1 MSDCTEPAHKQ
12 PVVSWFP
19 NLSGTDTRQVPEDL
33 YHFWILNDGQG
44 NLLSYRAA
52 HFELV
57 KLDEN
62 GAETVIE
69 PGENGAF
76 PRESVDLQTGLISH
90 GYALRLRPELEIPQ
104 DRPIPDGVMNDRGY
118 VDSSLIHVQVGWATE
133 HPRARWE
140 PSREG
145 FTTAIDG
152 GHYTEFAAQVL
163 GDSGPSLREQMIAD
177 FNLSGIALFPFTPV
191 LDGTGNIRVEQMGR
205 ENRTVWKDQNGQ
217 EFSMGLGELVSHL
230 AGFIDTRH
238 GFQACQDSL
247 AQNPDVESVLNVL
260 SIAIDR
266 IDSLK
271 TGQQPVIELQRQDP
285 PVMPTNSP

>member
-1 MSDCTEPAHKQ
+1 MSDPDCTEVINPL
-12 PVVSWFP
+12 PVVKWFP
-19 NLSGTDTRQVPEDL
+19 NLSGADTRQVPDDL

-62 GAETVIE
+62 GAETVVQ

-76 PRESVDLQTGLISH
+76 PRESVDLQTGLISQ

-104 DRPIPDGVMNDRGY
+104 DRPLPDRVIKENGHVDLSLMN
-118 VDSSLIHVQVGWATE
+118 VQVGWATQN
-133 HPRARWE
+133 PRARWE

-152 GHYTEFAAQVL
+152 AHYSEFVSQILA
-163 GDSGPSLREQMIAD
+163 GSDPSLREQMIAD
-177 FNLSGIALFPFTPV
+177 FIMNGGDSFPYRPV
-191 LDGTGNIRVEQMGR
+191 LDNTGNILIQSDGMSIW
-205 ENRTVWKDQNGQ
+205 TDQNGQ
-217 EFSMGLGELVSHL
+217 EISKTLENLITDFARL
-230 AGFIDTRH
+230 FDTRQ
-238 GFQACQDSL
+238 GAGICQTSL
-247 AQNPDVESVLNVL
+247 AQNPEMESVLNVL

-266 IDSLK
+266 IESMRP
-271 TGQQPVIELQRQDP
+271 QPE
-285 PVMPTNSP
+285 PTVAPETQNPQPQIITPQL